1 MGIRAKR
8 SHAGPAVRG
17 GAISFA
23 AGRGSLVGA
32 RAKTGTTGRFRARG
46 QINEGQLV
54 RLGWSTGRDR
64 ETQVPGSGTT
74 SPHRCVAAKVQ
85 MGQLVHI
92 TGYMPGVN

>member
-1 MGIRAKR
+1 MGVRAKR

-23 AGRGSLVGA
+23 AGRGSWGLGH
-32 RAKTGTTGRFRARG
+32 GRKRG
-46 QINEGQLV
+46 QLAPIG
-54 RLGWSTGRDR
+54 
-64 ETQVPGSGTT
+64 
-74 SPHRCVAAKVQ
+74 Q